1 MLVRLTHPRCNGWV
15 ILDKSCIIA
24 ANPRNFHVA
33 EAHITTNLDGSRS
46 YTLNAKRETCCGK
59 LRINSNPKAINAF
72 YQQEANALRDKL
84 AALENGSLETCGN
97 CVGHFYAD
105 PEV

>member
-1 MLVRLTHPRCNGWV
+1 MNIPLIHPNCNGWV
-15 ILDKSCIIA
+15 ILDKSSIIA
-24 ANPRNFHVA
+24 TNPRNFHVA
-33 EAHITTNLDGSRS
+33 EAIITTKPDRSKS

-59 LRINSNPKAINAF
+59 LRINANPKAIEAF
-72 YQQEANALRDKL
+72 YQLEVNALRNKL
-84 AALENGSLETCGN
+84 AELENGSRETCGN